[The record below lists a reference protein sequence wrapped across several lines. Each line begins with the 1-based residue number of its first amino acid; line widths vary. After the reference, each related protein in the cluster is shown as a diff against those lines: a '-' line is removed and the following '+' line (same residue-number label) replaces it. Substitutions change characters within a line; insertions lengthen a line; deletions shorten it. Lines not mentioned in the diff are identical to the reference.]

1 MKFVYWLLIFIFGIV
16 LVTVSIILA
25 LVFTGTD
32 DVEIEISLIHINDIH
47 ARFEETN
54 NQSLPCLEEQVC
66 IGGYSR
72 MATVV
77 KQLQR
82 NRPHPIFLNAAD
94 NFQGS
99 VWYSLFRYNVT
110 AHFLNLLPADA
121 ITLGNHEFAHN
132 VEGLVPFLRQLTS
145 PVVAAN
151 IDDSDEPQIQ
161 NLYRKSIVIVRRR
174 RRIGIIGAIY
184 RRTSEIAM
192 TGSLRFT
199 DEVQAIREE
208 AQRLINSG
216 VNIIIALTHCGLSED
231 TRIADEVG
239 DLVDIV
245 VGGHSHSF
253 LFNPQGSQFPG
264 FDTITSG
271 PYPIVINPRNDRSRQ
286 VLVVQAFAFTRY
298 VGDLRVIF
306 DINGN
311 IKSFRGNPIFL
322 GPNVAKDP
330 EIEAELIPWRKQV
343 NEISHRV
350 IGSTNV
356 DLLHAR
362 CWSGECAI
370 GSLTA
375 DAAVAE
381 TQLAFPEFIIKSA
394 IIQTKGMRSSFPIGP
409 ITYGDVM
416 TFFPFANTFDILEL
430 NGTTLM
436 DIFEHAV
443 ANSWSETEFI
453 PANMLQISGIQ
464 VTFNIAMP
472 SGSRVVS
479 LRMKNENNQFENVVL
494 DQFYEVVVPSFLAN
508 GGDGFAMIPEN
519 KRNWRTGLFDVDVME
534 SHVSRMSPIDYAV
547 DGRIVMMS

>member
-1 MKFVYWLLIFIFGIV
+1 MKFIYWLLIFIFGIV

-25 LVFTGTD
+25 LVFTGSD
-32 DVEIEISLIHINDIH
+32 DVEIEISLIHINDFH

-54 NQSLPCLEEQVC
+54 NQSLPCLEGQVC

-72 MATVV
+72 MATIV
-77 KQLQR
+77 KQLNR
-82 NRPHPIFLNAAD
+82 NRDYPIFLNAAD

-132 VEGLVPFLRQLTS
+132 VEGLVPLLRQLTS

-161 NLYRKSIVIVRRR
+161 NLYRKSVVIVRRR

-184 RRTSEIAM
+184 RRTAEIAM
-192 TGSLRFT
+192 TGRLKFT

-208 AQRLINSG
+208 AQRLKNQGI
-216 VNIIIALTHCGLSED
+216 NIIIALTHCGLSED

-253 LFNPQGSQFPG
+253 LFSPQGSQFPG

-271 PYPIVINPRNDRSRQ
+271 PYPIVINPRNDRNRQ
-286 VLVVQAFAFTRY
+286 VLVVQAFAFARY

-330 EIEAELIPWRKQV
+330 EIEAELIPWREQV

-350 IGSTNV
+350 IGSTIV
-356 DLLHAR
+356 DLMHLG
-362 CWSGECAI
+362 CWSGECAL
-370 GSLTA
+370 GSFTA
-375 DAAVAE
+375 DGIVAE
-381 TQLAFPEFIIKSA
+381 TQLAHPELNIRSGFL
-394 IIQTKGMRSSFPIGP
+394 QVGGMRSSFPVGP
-409 ITYGDVM
+409 ITYGDIM

-436 DIFEHAV
+436 AIFEHSV
-443 ANSWSETEFI
+443 ARSWSETEFI
-453 PANMLQISGIQ
+453 PADMLQISGIQ
-464 VTFNIAMP
+464 VTFNAAMP

-479 LRMKNENNQFENVVL
+479 LRMKNENNQFENIIL

-508 GGDGFAMIPEN
+508 GGDGYAMIPEN

-534 SHVSRMSPIDYAV
+534 SHIRRMSPINYAV
-547 DGRIVMMS
+547 DGRIVMLN